1 MSRALDVVVH
11 DVARIVSA
19 RRGTLP
25 FLVSR
30 RLDSLADTAERR
42 ARWRAPMG
50 TSRLIA
56 PVLDSQM

>member
-1 MSRALDVVVH
+1 MSRALDVVVQE
-11 DVARIVSA
+11 VARIVSA

-42 ARWRAPMG
+42 AR
-50 TSRLIA
+50 
-56 PVLDSQM
+56 